1 MLAIIFKKIEKAYET
16 VLSDHQTSHNKKMKM
31 ESSKLLEKDE
41 DPTKN
46 CMPDKRKI
54 YGILLALVS
63 GLFQTLKGFL
73 LKYTNVDPGDVVIVK
88 AIIQLI
94 VMTVWC
100 LLKKQ
105 RFFYFSSKVQLLL
118 LGNSIFSGM
127 LSVFYYQA
135 VHRLPLGDAMAYLF
149 SAPMFSRK

>member
-1 MLAIIFKKIEKAYET
+1 
-16 VLSDHQTSHNKKMKM
+16 MKM

-41 DPTKN
+41 NQNENPTKN
-46 CMPDKRKI
+46 GMPDKIKI

-63 GLFQTLKGFL
+63 GFLQTVQGFL
-73 LKYTNVDPGDVVIVK
+73 LKYTNIDPGDVAIVK

-100 LLKKQ
+100 LCKKQ

-127 LSVFYYQA
+127 MSVFYYQA
-135 VHRLPLGDAMAYLF
+135 VHRLPLGDAMAFVY
-149 SAPMFSRK
+149 SAPMFSRN